1 MKHKFNKDKILKFF
15 KKRFKSERGVGWPT
29 VLLALFALSL
39 LILTVNGA
47 DAGDKGEEII
57 KDRKDPGKYAE
68 LIGKESVELDEETLT
83 VRNETN
89 KKILNH
95 SIELVKIPLTV
106 VDDTQVLTIAEELG
120 VFKVKNKN
128 TEGEDKKTET
138 NLKNNGLPSDKLNVD
153 IAKTIKAKIKNN
165 STIGT
170 SPEET
175 EAMMIKIMEDIEEED
190 KLFDST
196 EDDVII
202 DMVSH
207 IEKILENNNKLADQ
221 KVIDLKTKL
230 NRAESHKKYLEG
242 IIEAFEEAEKE
253 GAFQTGG
260 ISSVKADLEETNQA
274 INNLE
279 TELQQY
285 DDGQG
290 EVSEDTLTDEETQ
303 DALTDEEVTEEITE
317 EAIEEVITLNGT
329 VSSGEAAFTM
339 SMTINLGT
347 GEVSGIIYVRIYLTD
362 FEYQFEENV
371 PISGSMDL
379 ETRDINAQSGDS
391 KLTGRLSA
399 DGNSANG
406 TLSSDDGS
414 GTWRVSR

>member
-1 MKHKFNKDKILKFF
+1 MKYKFKKDKILKFF
-15 KKRFKSERGVGWPT
+15 KKRFKSERGVGGTT
-29 VLLALFALSL
+29 VLVGLLVLSL
-39 LILTVNGA
+39 ISLWYTG
-47 DAGDKGEEII
+47 DTEGDKGMEII
-57 KDRKDPGKYAE
+57 KNRKDPGQYGE
-68 LIGKESVELDEETLT
+68 LIGPASVELDKETET
-83 VRNETN
+83 IRDETN
-89 KKILNH
+89 KKIINH
-95 SIELVKIPLTV
+95 AIDLIKTPLTV
-106 VDDTQVLTIAEELG
+106 GDDTQMLSIAEKMG
-120 VFKVKNKN
+120 VFEVKKKN
-128 TEGEDKKTET
+128 TEENSKIKT
-138 NLKNNGLPSDKLNVD
+138 NLEKSGLSSDKLNVG
-153 IAKTIKAKIKNN
+153 ISKIIKAKIENN

-196 EDDVII
+196 EDDVMI

-221 KVIDLKTKL
+221 KLIDLKTKL

-260 ISSVKADLEETNQA
+260 ISSVKADLEETNQT

-290 EVSEDTLTDEETQ
+290 EVSEDTLTDEE
-303 DALTDEEVTEEITE
+303 VTEEITE

-329 VSSGEAAFTM
+329 VGYGEAAFTM

-347 GEVSGIIYVRIYLTD
+347 GAVSGIIYVRIYLAD
-362 FEYQFEENV
+362 FEYQIEEDV

-406 TLSSDDGS
+406 TVSSDDGS

>member
-1 MKHKFNKDKILKFF
+1 MKHKFKKDKILKFF
-15 KKRFKSERGVGWPT
+15 KKRFKSEKGVTGGT
-29 VLLALFALSL
+29 ILVGLIVLSL
-39 LILTVNGA
+39 ISLWYTG
-47 DAGDKGEEII
+47 DTEGDKGMEII
-57 KDRKDPGKYAE
+57 KDRKDPGQYAD
-68 LIGKESVELDEETLT
+68 LIGSDTVELDEETLT
-83 VRNETN
+83 VRDETN
-89 KKILNH
+89 KKIINH
-95 SIELVKIPLTV
+95 AIDLVKTPLTV
-106 VDDTQVLTIAEELG
+106 GDDTQILSISEKMGIFE
-120 VFKVKNKN
+120 VKKKN
-128 TEGEDKKTET
+128 NEKDKKIKT
-138 NLKNNGLPSDKLNVD
+138 NLEKNGLPSDKLNVG
-153 IAKTIKAKIKNN
+153 ISKIIEAKIENN

-170 SPEET
+170 SPEEI
-175 EAMMIKIMEDIEEED
+175 EAIMINIMEDIEEED
-190 KLFDST
+190 KLFDGM
-196 EDDVII
+196 EDGAMI

-221 KVIDLKTKL
+221 KLIDLKTKL
-230 NRAESHKKYLEG
+230 NRAESRKKRLEG
-242 IIEAFEEAEKE
+242 IIKAFEETEKE
-253 GAFQTGG
+253 GAFQTQG
-260 ISSVKADLEETNQA
+260 ISSVKADLEETNQT

-329 VSSGEAAFTM
+329 VGYGETAFTM

-347 GEVSGIIYVRIYLTD
+347 GVVSGIIYVRIYLAD
-362 FEYQFEENV
+362 FEYQIEEDV

-379 ETRDINAQSGDS
+379 ETRDINARSGDS

-414 GTWRVSR
+414 GPWRVSR